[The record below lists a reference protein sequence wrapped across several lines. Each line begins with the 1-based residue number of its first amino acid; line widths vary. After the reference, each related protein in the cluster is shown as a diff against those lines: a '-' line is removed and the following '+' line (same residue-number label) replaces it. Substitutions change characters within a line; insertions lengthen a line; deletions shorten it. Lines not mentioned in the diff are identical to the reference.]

1 MTIAILLAYL
11 VLVLAIGMSAHRLFR
26 NTGEDYFV
34 ANRSLGP
41 FVLLMTLFGT
51 HMTAFTILGASG
63 EAYRT
68 GIGVFSLMASSS
80 ALIVP
85 TVFLVVG
92 TRLWSIGK
100 RFGYV
105 TQVQYFR
112 ERWGSDAL
120 GLLLFVVLI
129 CLLIPY
135 VLISMMAGGIIT
147 SEITAGAVPA
157 WLGNLAICLVVLAY
171 VEYGGMR
178 GTAWANTFQ
187 TLVFMSFGAATVFI
201 VVRQMGGLGA
211 TFGRLASSHPE
222 LLVRGNNVQPLQLLS
237 YTLLPLSAGMFPH
250 LFIHWLTAR
259 RAAHFRYTVVLYPL
273 FIAVVW
279 VPSVLLGVLGNDP
292 FPGLA
297 GPEASSILLRL
308 IDTYSPGLLAGLLAA
323 GVFSACMNSV
333 DSQVLAL
340 GNMFTH
346 DIVRHYGFHDRMS
359 EAQQV
364 RVGRLFVAGILV
376 LAFFLSLVTDHGI
389 FRLGVWSF
397 TGFAS
402 LFPIAIAALYWRR
415 STRQG
420 AIASVLGVAVLW
432 LYFFLWSGLQA
443 DGSMFGTG
451 LMPVAVILPAAALIL
466 VIVSLLTPPPD
477 RAIIAR
483 FFPASERT

>member
-1 MTIAILLAYL
+1 
-11 VLVLAIGMSAHRLFR
+11 
-26 NTGEDYFV
+26 
-34 ANRSLGP
+34 
-41 FVLLMTLFGT
+41 
-51 HMTAFTILGASG
+51 
-63 EAYRT
+63 
-68 GIGVFSLMASSS
+68 
-80 ALIVP
+80 
-85 TVFLVVG
+85 
-92 TRLWSIGK
+92 
-100 RFGYV
+100 
-105 TQVQYFR
+105 
-112 ERWGSDAL
+112 
-120 GLLLFVVLI
+120 
-129 CLLIPY
+129 
-135 VLISMMAGGIIT
+135 
-147 SEITAGAVPA
+147 
-157 WLGNLAICLVVLAY
+157 
-171 VEYGGMR
+171 
-178 GTAWANTFQ
+178 
-187 TLVFMSFGAATVFI
+187 
-201 VVRQMGGLGA
+201 
-211 TFGRLASSHPE
+211 
-222 LLVRGNNVQPLQLLS
+222 
-237 YTLLPLSAGMFPH
+237 
-250 LFIHWLTAR
+250 
-259 RAAHFRYTVVLYPL
+259 
-273 FIAVVW
+273 
-279 VPSVLLGVLGNDP
+279 
-292 FPGLA
+292 
-297 GPEASSILLRL
+297 
-308 IDTYSPGLLAGLLAA
+308 
-323 GVFSACMNSV
+323 MNSV

>member
-1 MTIAILLAYL
+1 MTLAILLAYL
-11 VLVLAIGMSAHRLFR
+11 LLVLVIGLSGHRLFR

-68 GIGVFSLMASSS
+68 GIGVYALMASSS
-80 ALIVP
+80 ALVVP

-100 RFGYV
+100 RHGYV

-157 WLGNLAICLVVLAY
+157 WLGNLVICMVVLAY

-201 VVRQMGGLGA
+201 VVHRMGGLGA
-211 TFGRLASSHPE
+211 TFGRLAASHPD
-222 LLVRGNNVQPLQLLS
+222 LLVRGDGVRPLQLLS
-237 YTLLPLSAGMFPH
+237 YTLIPLSAGMFPH

-273 FIAVVW
+273 FIAIVW

-292 FPGLA
+292 FPGLVGA
-297 GPEASSILLRL
+297 EASSILLRL
-308 IDTYSPGLLAGLLAA
+308 IDAYSPGVLAGLLAA

-340 GNMFTH
+340 GTMFTH

-376 LAFFLSLVTDHGI
+376 LAFFLSLVTDRGI

-402 LFPIAIAALYWRR
+402 LFPIVAAALYWRR

-420 AIASVLGVAVLW
+420 AIASVLGVGALW
-432 LYFFLWSGLQA
+432 LYFFLWSGQEA
-443 DGSMFGTG
+443 DGPLFGTG
-451 LMPVAVILPAAALIL
+451 LMPVAVMLPAAALIL
-466 VIVSLLTPPPD
+466 VVVSLLTPPPD

-483 FFPASERT
+483 FFPGTERT

>member
-1 MTIAILLAYL
+1 MTIAVLLAYL
-11 VLVLAIGMSAHRLFR
+11 VLVLAIGLSAHRLFR

-63 EAYRT
+63 EAYQT
-68 GIGVFSLMASSS
+68 GIGVFALMASSS

-85 TVFLVVG
+85 TVFLLVG

-147 SEITAGAVPA
+147 SEITSGAVPA
-157 WLGNLAICLVVLAY
+157 WLGNLVICLVVLAY

-201 VVRQMGGLGA
+201 VVHQMGGLDA
-211 TFGRLASSHPE
+211 TLGRLASSHPE
-222 LLVRGNNVQPLQLLS
+222 LLVRGDRVQPLQLLS

-292 FPGLA
+292 FPGLV

-308 IDTYSPGLLAGLLAA
+308 IDAYSPGLLAGLLAA

-364 RVGRLFVAGILV
+364 RVGRLFVAGILA

-397 TGFAS
+397 TGFAA
-402 LFPIAIAALYWRR
+402 LFPIVIAALYWRR

-432 LYFFLWSGLQA
+432 LYFFLWSGLPA

-466 VIVSLLTPPPD
+466 VVVSLLTPPPD

-483 FFPASERT
+483 FFPAAERT

>member
-1 MTIAILLAYL
+1 MTIVILIAYL
-11 VLVLAIGMSAHRLFR
+11 GLVLAIGMSGHRLFR

-34 ANRSLGP
+34 ANRSIGP

-51 HMTAFTILGASG
+51 QMTAFAILGASG
-63 EAYRT
+63 EAYRR
-68 GIGVFSLMASSS
+68 GIGVFALMASSS

-85 TVFLVVG
+85 TVFFFVG

-112 ERWGSDAL
+112 ERWGSDTL
-120 GLLLFVVLI
+120 GLLLFVVLT

-135 VLISMMAGGIIT
+135 VLISMLAGGIIINQ
-147 SEITAGAVPA
+147 ITAGGVPA
-157 WLGNLAICLVVLAY
+157 WIGNLAICLVVLAY

-178 GTAWANTFQ
+178 GTAYANTFQ
-187 TLVFMSFGAATVFI
+187 TLVFMSTGAATIFI
-201 VVRQMGGLGA
+201 VAHQMGGLESVL
-211 TFGRLASSHPE
+211 GRLAESQPD
-222 LLVRGNNVQPLQLLS
+222 LLVRGDRVRPLQLLS
-237 YTLLPLSAGMFPH
+237 YTLIPLSAGMFPH

-273 FIAVVW
+273 FIAIVW
-279 VPSVLLGVLGNDP
+279 VPSVLLGVLGSDA
-292 FPGLA
+292 FPGMA
-297 GPEASSILLRL
+297 GPAANSVLVRL
-308 IDTYSPGLLAGLLAA
+308 IGAYAPELLAALLAA

-359 EAQQV
+359 ETLQV
-364 RVGRLFVAGILV
+364 RSGRLFVAGILV
-376 LAFFLSLVTDHGI
+376 LTFFLSLVTDNSI
-389 FRLGVWSF
+389 FRLGIWSF
-397 TGFAS
+397 TGFAA
-402 LFPIAIAALYWRR
+402 LFPIVIAALFWRR

-420 AIASVLGVAVLW
+420 AIASVLSVAVLW
-432 LYFFLWSGLQA
+432 LYFFLRAGRQA
-443 DGSMFGTG
+443 DDTILGTG
-451 LMPVAVILPAAALIL
+451 LMPVAVILVAATL
-466 VIVSLLTPPPD
+466 VLVAVSLMTPPPD

-483 FFPASERT
+483 FFPESERT